1 MSTINLHF
9 NLNNVCQKYM
19 DYPSVKLAWYE
30 ILQGAMT
37 GVLREVES
45 MRDNIKWGHGYKG
58 NQYDKWGKTISGSL
72 CEMATSKKFSN
83 YFTHSV
89 NNYHGKDII
98 INGKPTQ
105 IKSQLYSKYE
115 KYLTIRPNYKPEDYY
130 FLVIDNTPTFY
141 ICGYIQAKDCQKCG
155 IWTNQ
160 NIPDRPYFWK
170 IPLNKLKPISE
181 FKNE

>member
-1 MSTINLHF
+1 MHF

-45 MRDNIKWGHGYKG
+45 LRSNTQWGHGYNG
-58 NQYDKWGKTISGSL
+58 NQYQKWGQSISGAIS
-72 CEMATSKKFSN
+72 EMALSKKFSH

-89 NNYHGKDII
+89 NNFKGKDII
-98 INGKPTQ
+98 IYNKPVQ
-105 IKSQLYSKYE
+105 VKSQLKSKE
-115 KYLTIRPNYKPEDYY
+115 DKFLTIRPNYKPEDYY
-130 FLVIDNTPTFY
+130 FLVIDDTPTFY
-141 ICGYIQAKDCQKCG
+141 FYGYIQAKYCQELGKYTDRNNG
-155 IWTNQ
+155 RKKFWE
-160 NIPDRPYFWK
+160 IP
-170 IPLNKLKPISE
+170 INKLKPIEE